1 MDEKKT
7 VIRNI
12 IIYTIGIFIMIHD
25 YIMTDINIKTEQ
37 HLTYV
42 AVLYIILF
50 AAFIDFF
57 ELIKNKK
64 KYIINRIEYYR
75 LFFALIYT
83 LTFMYN
89 IFIV

>member
-1 MDEKKT
+1 
-7 VIRNI
+7 
-12 IIYTIGIFIMIHD
+12 MIHD
-25 YIMTDINIKTEQ
+25 YVMTDINIKTEQ

-42 AVLYIILF
+42 VILYILLF

-57 ELIKNKK
+57 EFIKNKK
-64 KYIINRIEYYR
+64 KYTINRFEYYR
-75 LFFALIYT
+75 LFFAVIYT